1 MKKILTLTFLIGS
14 LTGTLAQGTLQFG
27 ATLTGANEV
36 PSNSSVY
43 VGSGTFTLDGNSLS
57 YSVGMV
63 SPFFFPI
70 SAGIFGPATTDQTN
84 SLVFDLG
91 NYLIG
96 APGDGFPGSLGYIGA
111 LTLTS
116 QQINDLESGLW
127 YVNFTSSTYPDG
139 EIRGQIL
146 SVPEPSVLALLGL
159 GISSMGVWCR
169 RKRP

>member
-1 MKKILTLTFLIGS
+1 
-14 LTGTLAQGTLQFG
+14 
-27 ATLTGANEV
+27 
-36 PSNSSVY
+36 
-43 VGSGTFTLDGNSLS
+43 
-57 YSVGMV
+57 MV
-63 SPFFFPI
+63 SPFFSPI